1 MEIDRHSIAPEVN
14 LDDNISLDEHDFVP
28 HFQRVSISGEDTSG
42 VPLED
47 LERASRLLIQALDL
61 RERYMTISYQ
71 SFPQTTGRFVRARQE
86 KDAHV
91 VHHDERKSIA
101 GEFRL
106 ISWNFFKYNFPLSEH
121 PIHPPQHDPWDYEIL
136 DDLNYTIKAEDGT
149 FQVYKDSDCK
159 DKCDYPTP
167 KVSEFI
173 QDMQTMC
180 FMIADGPLKSF
191 CYRRLSYLYSK
202 FQLHV
207 LLNEMRELASQKAV
221 PHRDFYNIRKV
232 DTHIHAASCMNQKHL
247 LRFIKKTLKN
257 NADEVVTVTKSG
269 QKMTLSDVFKSMNL
283 TTYDLT
289 VDMLDVHAVRISFK
303 LIN

>member
-1 MEIDRHSIAPEVN
+1 MNFSLKI
-14 LDDNISLDEHDFVP
+14 NINQIFNYSL
-28 HFQRVSISGEDTSG
+28 
-42 VPLED
+42 
-47 LERASRLLIQALDL
+47 
-61 RERYMTISYQ
+61 
-71 SFPQTTGRFVRARQE
+71 
-86 KDAHV
+86 
-91 VHHDERKSIA
+91 
-101 GEFRL
+101 
-106 ISWNFFKYNFPLSEH
+106 EH
-121 PIHPPQHDPWDYEIL
+121 PVNPPPHDPWDCEIL
-136 DDLNYTIKAEDGT
+136 DDLNHTIKAEHGI
-149 FQVYKDSDCK
+149 FQVFRDSECK
-159 DKCDYPTP
+159 EKCEYPTP
-167 KVSEFI
+167 KLSEFI

-180 FMIADGPLKSF
+180 TMIADGPLKSF

-207 LLNEMRELASQKAV
+207 LLNELRELASQKAV

-289 VDMLDVHAVRISFK
+289 VDMLDVHAVS
-303 LIN
+303 